1 MHHEQPDISAT
12 DDGSPIGRRIV
23 LGLIA
28 MGAAGIVGGSSVQD
42 RLAKAIAP
50 IQNADPTGLISLL
63 PLGATFRYYS
73 VTGSVPSRNAGNYR
87 LDIRGLVGKPMSYT
101 LADLERMPQ
110 TTLVRDFQCVT
121 GWRVPEVHWSGVRL
135 SDLLDAAQPAAD
147 AKAISFGSF
156 DGTYTE
162 SLTIEQARRGDVLVA
177 LQMLGRPVTHDHG
190 GPVRMYVAPM
200 YGYKS
205 TKWLSSIELTA
216 DVVPGYWEDEGSYDV
231 DGWIGESNGR
241 DDEPV
246 G

>member
-1 MHHEQPDISAT
+1 MKQ
-12 DDGSPIGRRIV
+12 DGTPIGRRVV
-23 LGLIA
+23 LGLMGI
-28 MGAAGIVGGSSVQD
+28 GAAGIVGGRAAQD

-50 IQNADPTGLISLL
+50 IQNADPTGLVSLL

-73 VTGSVPSRNAGNYR
+73 VTGAVPSKDATNYR
-87 LDIRGLVGKPMSYT
+87 LDVGGMVGAPRSYT
-101 LADLERMPQ
+101 LADLQDMPQ

-135 SDLLDAAQPAAD
+135 SDLLDAARPAAG

-162 SLTIEQARRGDVLVA
+162 SLTLEQALRSDVLVA
-177 LQMLGRPVTHDHG
+177 LQMLGHPVTHDHG

-205 TKWLSSIELTA
+205 TKWLSSIQLTA

-231 DGWIGESNGR
+231 DGWIGDSNGR

>member
-1 MHHEQPDISAT
+1 M
-12 DDGSPIGRRIV
+12 
-23 LGLIA
+23 LGLGAI
-28 MGAAGIVGGSSVQD
+28 GAAGILGGRAIQD
-42 RLAKAIAP
+42 RLARLIAP
-50 IQNADPTGLISLL
+50 IQNRDPTGLISLL

-73 VTGSVPSRNAGNYR
+73 VTGSVPSMDASNYR
-87 LDIRGLVGKPMSYT
+87 LEVRGLVRTPKSYS
-101 LADLERMPQ
+101 LIDLETMPQ

-135 SDLLDAAQPAAD
+135 SDLLDAVHPVAGAT
-147 AKAISFGSF
+147 AIRFGSF

-162 SLTIEQARRGDVLVA
+162 SLTLEQARRSDVLVA

-216 DVVPGYWEDEGSYDV
+216 AVVPGYWEGAGDYDV
-231 DGWIGESNGR
+231 DGWIGDSNGR
-241 DDEPV
+241 DDQPV
-246 G
+246 D